1 MGVIQSSIMVIR
13 GDDRSSD
20 YNLHKQPCGLTDGLL
35 STRTTKALMKMAS
48 EPKKRNPGAFI
59 YRDNARE
66 NGNYYNG
73 VI

>member
-1 MGVIQSSIMVIR
+1 MGVIQCSIMIIR

-20 YNLHKQPCGLTDGLL
+20 YNLYKQPCVLTDGLL

-48 EPKKRNPGAFI
+48 EPKQRNPGAFI
-59 YRDNARE
+59 CRDNGKE